1 MLTSRIAVI
10 LGSVLLFAVVSLAAF
25 WGWSERTRYMDLYE
39 SEKVLRE
46 ATESRLKGIQSD
58 LRTIGSKYATS
69 ELRLRQVLEAIP
81 DRRTP
86 PAVYNELC
94 ARANC
99 AKLDPMQAPTN

>member
-25 WGWSERTRYMDLYE
+25 WGWSERTRYMDLYDN
-39 SEKVLRE
+39 EKVLRE
-46 ATESRLKGIQSD
+46 ATESH
-58 LRTIGSKYATS
+58 LRDVQTNLRAIGSKYATS

-94 ARANC
+94 ARTNC
-99 AKLDPMQAPTN
+99 AKPSPVPTPAD